1 MSPDMPP
8 VMPPAMP
15 PVMPFTLARG
25 EKRYFTGT
33 HRTRT
38 PEETLT
44 AVAPLMEDIGV
55 TEVVDLTP
63 LDRLGIPCFAAMR
76 PSRAW
81 GSVQIHPGKG
91 ADPLQ
96 ARVSAMMEAVERF
109 SAEYRAD
116 PMQIASYEE
125 IGVARAV
132 DPQDLILPRRLAMGE
147 KVHWTEGWDLLNEEP
162 VWVPANAVFY
172 PYDSRGMVTPLFRP
186 DPNGLGAGNTRE
198 EAILHGLLEVVERDA
213 LSVATQANRLG
224 KRLVLPEGGIARG
237 LLDRCLAAG
246 LAVHLWLV
254 PGRTRV
260 PVVAAA
266 ADDPVARDPALLVT
280 GSGAHTDPEI
290 AAIRALTELANSRVI
305 HFHGEGKNPG
315 RQEMV
320 QRIGYDRLK
329 RVNRAWFAV
338 AEEIPLGQV
347 PGLATDTIDG
357 DIRAVMRELEEQ
369 VPRICICDLNRTGI
383 PVVRVVVPGMEVS
396 HLNVD
401 RSRSAVAFS
410 GGGLSERV

>member
-1 MSPDMPP
+1 
-8 VMPPAMP
+8 
-15 PVMPFTLARG
+15 MPFTLARG
-25 EKRYFTGT
+25 EKRFFSGT

-38 PEETLT
+38 PEETLA
-44 AVAPLMEDIGV
+44 AVEPLMEDIGV

-91 ADPLQ
+91 SDPKQ

-116 PMQIASYEE
+116 PMQLASFEE
-125 IGVARAV
+125 IGVAKAV

-147 KVHWTEGWDLLNEEP
+147 KVHWTEGWDLLNEEQ
-162 VWVPANAVFY
+162 VWVPSNAVFF
-172 PYDSRGMVTPLFRP
+172 PYDTRGMVTPLFRP

-213 LSVATQANRLG
+213 LSQATRENRLG
-224 KRLVLPEGGIARG
+224 KRLVLPGEGIARH
-237 LLDRCLAAG
+237 LLERCQAAG
-246 LAVHLWLV
+246 LSVHLWLV
-254 PGRTRV
+254 AGRTRV

-266 ADDPVARDPALLVT
+266 ADDPAARDPALLVM
-280 GSGAHTDPEI
+280 GSGAHTDPGI
-290 AAIRALTELANSRVI
+290 AAIRALTEMAHSRVI
-305 HFHGEGKNPG
+305 HFHGDGKNPE

-320 QRIGYDRLK
+320 QRIGYDRMK
-329 RVNRAWFAV
+329 RVNRAWFAEG
-338 AEEIPLGQV
+338 EEVSLPQV
-347 PGLATDTIDG
+347 HGLATDTIDG
-357 DIRAVMRELEEQ
+357 DIRAVIRELGGQ
-369 VPRICICDLNRTGI
+369 IQRLCICDLSRTEI

-396 HLNVD
+396 ILNVD
-401 RSRSAVAFS
+401 RNRSAPDLS
-410 GGGLSERV
+410 GGGAMGRV

>member
-1 MSPDMPP
+1 
-8 VMPPAMP
+8 
-15 PVMPFTLARG
+15 MPFTLARG

-38 PEETLT
+38 PEETLA
-44 AVAPLMEDIGV
+44 AVKPLMEDIGV

-63 LDRLGIPCFAAMR
+63 LDRLGIPCFAALR

-116 PMQIASYEE
+116 PMQLASYEE

-147 KVHWTEGWDLLNEEP
+147 KVHWTEGWDLLNDEE
-162 VWVPANAVFY
+162 VWVPSNAVFY
-172 PYDSRGMVTPLFRP
+172 PYDSRGMVMPLFRP

-198 EAILHGLLEVVERDA
+198 EAVLHGLLEVVERDA
-213 LSVATQANRLG
+213 LSLATQADRLG
-224 KRLVLPEGGIARG
+224 RRLVLPDGGIARG
-237 LLDRCLAAG
+237 LLDRCRAAG
-246 LAVHLWLV
+246 LDVHLWLV
-254 PGRTRV
+254 AGRTRV

-266 ADDPVARDPALLVT
+266 ADDPKARDPALLVT

-290 AAIRALTELANSRVI
+290 AAIRALTEMAHSRAI
-305 HFHGEGKNPG
+305 HFHGEGKNPE

-320 QRIGYDRLK
+320 RRIGYDRMK
-329 RVNRAWFAV
+329 RVNRAWFAG
-338 AEEIPLGQV
+338 AEEVSLPQV
-347 PGLATDTIDG
+347 QGLSTDTIDG
-357 DIRAVMRELEEQ
+357 DIRAVIRELEGKVQ
-369 VPRICICDLNRTGI
+369 RICICDLSRTDV

-396 HLNVD
+396 QLNTD
-401 RSRSAVAFS
+401 RSRSAVSLS
-410 GGGLSERV
+410 GGGLSDRV

>member
-1 MSPDMPP
+1 
-8 VMPPAMP
+8 
-15 PVMPFTLARG
+15 MPFTLARG

-38 PEETLT
+38 PEETLA
-44 AVAPLMEDIGV
+44 AVKPLMEDIGV

-63 LDRLGIPCFAAMR
+63 LDRLGIPCFAALR

-116 PMQIASYEE
+116 PMQLASYEE

-147 KVHWTEGWDLLNEEP
+147 KVHWTEGWDLLNDEK
-162 VWVPANAVFY
+162 VWVPSNAVFY

-186 DPNGLGAGNTRE
+186 DPNGLGAGNTKE

-213 LSVATQANRLG
+213 LSLATRANRLG
-224 KRLVLPEGGIARG
+224 RRLVLPDRGIARG
-237 LLDRCLAAG
+237 LLDRCQAAG
-246 LAVHLWLV
+246 LVVHLWLV
-254 PGRTRV
+254 AGRTRV

-266 ADDPVARDPALLVT
+266 ADDPEARDPALLVM

-290 AAIRALTELANSRVI
+290 AAIRAITEMAHSRAI
-305 HFHGEGKNPG
+305 HFHGEGKNPE

-320 QRIGYDRLK
+320 QRIGYDRMK
-329 RVNRAWFAV
+329 RVNRAWFAGADEV
-338 AEEIPLGQV
+338 SLPQV
-347 PGLATDTIDG
+347 QGLSTDTIDG
-357 DIRAVMRELEEQ
+357 DIRAVIRELEGQ
-369 VPRICICDLNRTGI
+369 IQRLCICDLSRTGV

-396 HLNVD
+396 HLNTD
-401 RSRSAVAFS
+401 RSRSAVS
-410 GGGLSERV
+410 LSSGGLSDRV

>member
-1 MSPDMPP
+1 
-8 VMPPAMP
+8 
-15 PVMPFTLARG
+15 MPFTLARG

-33 HRTRT
+33 HRTRA
-38 PEETLT
+38 PEETLAT
-44 AVAPLMEDIGV
+44 VSPLMEEIGV
-55 TEVVDLTP
+55 TEVVDLTS
-63 LDRLGIPCFAAMR
+63 LDRLGIPCFAAFR

-91 ADPLQ
+91 SDPLQ

-116 PMQIASYEE
+116 PMQLASYEE
-125 IGVARAV
+125 IGVAKAV

-147 KVHWTEGWDLLNEEP
+147 KVHWTVGWDLLNEEP

-172 PYDSRGMVTPLFRP
+172 PYDSQGMVTPLFRP

-213 LSVATQANRLG
+213 LSLATQADRLG
-224 KRLVLPEGGIARG
+224 ERLVPADSGIARG
-237 LLDRCLAAG
+237 LLDRCRAAG
-246 LAVHLWLV
+246 LDVHLWLV
-254 PGRTRV
+254 AGRTRV

-266 ADDPVARDPALLVT
+266 ADDPKARDPALLVT

-290 AAIRALTELANSRVI
+290 AAIRALTEVAHSRAI
-305 HFHGEGKNPG
+305 HFHGEGKNPE

-320 QRIGYDRLK
+320 QRIGYDRLE
-329 RVNRAWFAV
+329 RVNRAWFAG

-347 PGLATDTIDG
+347 PGPATDTIDG
-357 DIRAVMRELEEQ
+357 DIRAVMQELEGKVE
-369 VPRICICDLNRTGI
+369 RICICDLNRTGI

-401 RSRSAVAFS
+401 RSRSAGAFS
-410 GGGLSERV
+410 GGGLSDRV

>member
-96 ARVSAMMEAVERF
+96 ARVS
-109 SAEYRAD
+109 
-116 PMQIASYEE
+116 
-125 IGVARAV
+125 
-132 DPQDLILPRRLAMGE
+132 
-147 KVHWTEGWDLLNEEP
+147 NEEP

-357 DIRAVMRELEEQ
+357 DIRAVMRELEGQ

>member
-1 MSPDMPP
+1 
-8 VMPPAMP
+8 
-15 PVMPFTLARG
+15 MPFTLARG
-25 EKRYFTGT
+25 EKRFFTGT

-38 PEETLT
+38 PEETLA
-44 AVAPLMEDIGV
+44 AVSPLMEDIGV
-55 TEVVDLTP
+55 TEILDLTP
-63 LDRLGIPCFAAMR
+63 LDRLGIPCVAALR

-91 ADPLQ
+91 SDPLQ

-116 PMQIASYEE
+116 PMQLASFEE

-132 DPQDLILPRRLAMGE
+132 DPQELILPRKLAMGE
-147 KVHWTEGWDLLNEEP
+147 KVHWTEGWDLLNDEP

-213 LSVATQANRLG
+213 LSLATQADRLG
-224 KRLVLPEGGIARG
+224 KRLVLPDSGIARG
-237 LLDRCLAAG
+237 LLDRCIAAG
-246 LAVHLWLV
+246 LEVHLWLV
-254 PGRTRV
+254 AGRTHV

-266 ADDPVARDPALLVT
+266 DDPKARDPALLVT

-290 AAIRALTELANSRVI
+290 AAIRALTEMAHSRAI
-305 HFHGEGKNPG
+305 HFHGEAKNPE

-320 QRIGYDRLK
+320 RRIGYDRMK
-329 RVNRAWFAV
+329 RVNRAWFAD
-338 AEEIPLGQV
+338 AGEIPLRQV

-357 DIRAVMRELEEQ
+357 DIRVVMQELEGK
-369 VPRICICDLNRTGI
+369 VGRVCICDLTRTDI

-401 RSRSAVAFS
+401 RSRRAMAFA
-410 GGGLSERV
+410 GGSLSERV